1 MIKQNITFYNSDA
14 IMTAVLTPRVNALV
28 YTVNG
33 QVVQSERMDG
43 AAGLEPFIDVTGAA
57 HNKYT

>member
-1 MIKQNITFYNSDA
+1 
-14 IMTAVLTPRVNALV
+14 MTAILSPRVDALI

-33 QVVQSERMDG
+33 QVVQSERIDG